1 MGPFGSNI
9 KVDCFVDSGVPVLN
23 GSNLQGYKLCEDS
36 FNYVTEEKA
45 NSLNKANAY
54 RGDIVITHRGTL
66 GQIIYIPVDSKYERY
81 VISQSQFR
89 VRVNTKIVLPQY
101 VVYFFHTRIGQHRL
115 LANASQVGVPAIARP
130 STTFRKVPIDLP
142 SLQAQK
148 RIVDILDSLSQ
159 KIELNN
165 RINHNLEEQ
174 SQVLYKSWF
183 VDFEPFKDGNFVD
196 SELGRIPEGWVCAPL
211 ASILEYRK
219 NTVNPQKF
227 PNTLF
232 THYSLPAYDNS
243 REPELQRGAEIMSN
257 KFRLDNKMVL
267 FSKLN
272 PRIKRLWPI
281 DVVAP
286 DSICSTEFIAYK
298 ALKEQHHSFVWC
310 YLNSDSFYEKVM
322 AEVNG
327 ATGSHQ
333 RFHAEDTL
341 DYIISY
347 NPIAISEFSEH
358 AIPLLETIIK
368 NEKENRILKKERDEL
383 LPRLMAGDV
392 SFTC

>member
-1 MGPFGSNI
+1 MEEWKTYRLGDVINVLDYMRVPLSSKQRESRKGPYPYYGAQGI
-9 KVDCFVDSGVPVLN
+9 IDHVDSFLFDGEYLLIAEDGENLKSKKQDIAQIARGRYWVNNHAHIVESNGRCDIRYICYLLN
-23 GSNLQGYKLCEDS
+23 HIDLSGYITGSAQPKL
-36 FNYVTEEKA
+36 NQA
-45 NSLNKANAY
+45 N
-54 RGDIVITHRGTL
+54 
-66 GQIIYIPVDSKYERY
+66 
-81 VISQSQFR
+81 
-89 VRVNTKIVLPQY
+89 
-101 VVYFFHTRIGQHRL
+101 L
-115 LANASQVGVPAIARP
+115 LAIELP
-130 STTFRKVPIDLP
+130 LP
-142 SLQAQK
+142 SIEVQTK
-148 RIVDILDSLSQ
+148 VSDFLSTFDD
-159 KIELNN
+159 KIALNN

-174 SQVLYKSWF
+174 AQALYKSWF
-183 VDFEPFKDGNFVD
+183 VDFEPFKDGKFVN
-196 SELGRIPEGWVCAPL
+196 SELGMIPEGWVCAPL

-219 NTVNPQKF
+219 KAVNPQKF
-227 PNTLF
+227 PDTLF

-281 DVVAP
+281 NVVAS

-310 YLNSDSFYEKVM
+310 YLNSDSFYEKIM

-341 DYIISY
+341 DYIIPY
-347 NPIAISEFSEH
+347 NQMAISEFSKH
-358 AIPLLETIIK
+358 TIPLLETIIK

-383 LPRLMAGDV
+383 LPKLMAGNV
-392 SFTC
+392 SITC